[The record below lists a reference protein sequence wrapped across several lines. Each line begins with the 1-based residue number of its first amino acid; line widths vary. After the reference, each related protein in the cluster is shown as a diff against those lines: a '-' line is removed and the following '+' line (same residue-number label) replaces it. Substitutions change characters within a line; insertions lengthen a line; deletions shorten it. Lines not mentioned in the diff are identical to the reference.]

1 MKLIELKGR
10 SNLAVYCPFCGKL
23 HFDNTAYF
31 EKLKDWDPDS
41 EEEPE
46 IPELGICEHMLFCG
60 MADGMMPLR
69 RDCPLLIGMDDFDP
83 DSVDEDLCLDEQIE
97 QTEHGHAFCF
107 VIRSP
112 IPMALDS
119 FVAFCP
125 ETEEEML
132 AAAGYG
138 SDEGS
143 SSSTP

>member
-1 MKLIELKGR
+1 MKLIELQDR
-10 SNLAVYCPFCGKL
+10 RNLAVYCPFCGKL
-23 HFDNTAYF
+23 HFDNKAVF
-31 EKLKDWDPDS
+31 ELMKNWNPES

-46 IPELGICEHMLFCG
+46 VPELGICEHMLFYG
-60 MADGMMPLR
+60 TADFLTPLR
-69 RDCPLLIGMDDFDP
+69 RDCPGLLGMDDFDP

-112 IPMALDS
+112 IPMSLDA

-132 AAAGYG
+132 AAAGK
-138 SDEGS
+138 EEKE
-143 SSSTP
+143 